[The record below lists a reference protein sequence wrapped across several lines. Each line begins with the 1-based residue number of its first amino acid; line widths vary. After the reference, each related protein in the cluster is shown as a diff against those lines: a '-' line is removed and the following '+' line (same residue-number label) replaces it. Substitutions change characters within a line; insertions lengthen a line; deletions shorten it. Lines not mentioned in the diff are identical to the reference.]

1 MIENNYT
8 SAAQAVARETG
19 WNIEGYAREREW
31 TAVGIGPVG
40 QHRDSELLERHN
52 FATIFS
58 DLQERFPD
66 AVDDVS
72 FGHWGVGWVDELA
85 FNAAKPE
92 VLAAV
97 QAWADALE
105 TYPVADEDA
114 YSVAEYD
121 ETLDTLERCY
131 GIDAEL
137 VGDVFSALCDIGCD
151 TSPDYLQQRYV
162 DEALDAVLTER
173 LRGAA
178 GIPQIGDVVAVAD
191 RAGVAHTVL
200 RYVSLE
206 SASICAVG
214 DDYSEPCEFTDMAP
228 LADDDYCGGC
238 GQIGCSAGH

>member
-8 SAAQAVARETG
+8 KTAQAVARDTG
-19 WNIEGYAREREW
+19 WDIEDYAQEREW
-31 TAVGIGPVG
+31 PAVGIGPVG
-40 QHRDSELLERHN
+40 QHRESHLLERHN
-52 FATIFS
+52 YQTIFS

-66 AVDDVS
+66 DVDDVS
-72 FGHWGVGWVDELA
+72 FGHWAVGWVEELA
-85 FNAAKPE
+85 FNAANAD

-114 YSVAEYD
+114 YCAAEYD
-121 ETLDTLERCY
+121 ETLDTLRQCY
-131 GIDAEL
+131 DVDAEL
-137 VGDVFSALCDIGCD
+137 VEDVFSALCDIGCD
-151 TSPDYLQQRYV
+151 TASDYLQQRYV
-162 DEALDAVLTER
+162 DEALDVVLTER
-173 LRGAA
+173 LTGAA
-178 GIPQIGDVVAVAD
+178 GIPQIGDVVAVAG

-228 LADDDYCGGC
+228 L
-238 GQIGCSAGH
+238 GH